1 MRENLESMTQGE
13 LLEKTLHSYAAYY
26 DVNRDCPAEPFA
38 AEAAF
43 HSHNDAY
50 FLVKSATI
58 GEAESHEYVF
68 FASVEE
74 LNETLLRK
82 LDQAAWETGI
92 SRVKPHA
99 YHRNTD
105 VSLIIISS
113 SVTEDAKKL
122 VPKLKHYKSYR
133 MSLQGFSHYHLL
145 VADLST
151 GNLICNPQGRS
162 LKKLL
167 GKIL

>member
-1 MRENLESMTQGE
+1 MTRTE
-13 LLEKTLHSYAAYY
+13 ILEKTLHSYAAYY
-26 DVNRDCPAEPFA
+26 DVERECPKEPFA

-68 FASVEE
+68 FASVDE
-74 LNETLLRK
+74 LDETLLK
-82 LDQAAWETGI
+82 KFDQAAWETGI
-92 SRVKPHA
+92 SRVNPHA
-99 YHRNTD
+99 NHRNTD
-105 VSLIIISS
+105 VSLIILASS
-113 SVTEDAKKL
+113 ATEEARRL
-122 VPKLKHYKSYR
+122 APKLKHYKSYH

-151 GNLICNPQGRS
+151 GKLICNPQGRS